1 MRDKELTK
9 EVVRQIEEA
18 AAKTLIETF
27 KKGRDDSR
35 LERMN
40 QDQRG
45 GTQIGIKLLNTT
57 IPAAQRL
64 T

>member
-35 LERMN
+35 PERMN
-40 QDQRG
+40 QDQG
-45 GTQIGIKLLNTT
+45 GRTEIGRRLLSTT